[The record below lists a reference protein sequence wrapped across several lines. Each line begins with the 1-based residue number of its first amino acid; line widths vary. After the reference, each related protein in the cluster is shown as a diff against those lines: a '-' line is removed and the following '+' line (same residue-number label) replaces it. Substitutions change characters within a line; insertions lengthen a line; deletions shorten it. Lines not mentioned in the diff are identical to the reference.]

1 MPRKPVKD
9 VVPASEY
16 RRTYMKFLVSDL
28 QFQYDMSATEARKL
42 AAVMVDY
49 LQEKVFNGKPLDLGF
64 AVLQPHKVKA
74 REYPMNLS
82 GVSNK
87 KCFHGEGTRF
97 TLRVHKS
104 WQRKRRPAWSRY

>member
-1 MPRKPVKD
+1 MPRKAVKD
-9 VVPASEY
+9 AVPPSEF
-16 RRTYMKFLVSDL
+16 RRTYMKLLVSDL
-28 QFQYDMSATEARKL
+28 QFQYEMTPSQARTT
-42 AAVMVDY
+42 AALMVDY
-49 LQEKVFNGKPLDLGF
+49 LQDKVFEGKPVDLGF

-82 GVSNK
+82 GESNK